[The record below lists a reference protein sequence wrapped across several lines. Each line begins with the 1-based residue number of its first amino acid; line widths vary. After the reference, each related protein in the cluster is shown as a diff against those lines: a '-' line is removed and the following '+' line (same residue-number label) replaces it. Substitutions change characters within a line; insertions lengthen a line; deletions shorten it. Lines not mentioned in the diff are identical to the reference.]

1 MQTLGMARVCALG
14 SVSLIAL
21 SFTAADIAIAQSTLP
36 AVTVDAPKPRQARS
50 TPVRRAATARTT
62 TTRSAPAPLQRTEPV
77 RHVTPSTGTVGAPPA
92 AFAGGQVG
100 SGSQLGLLGNRGIMD
115 TPFNQTSYTS
125 ELMANQQARTVA
137 DVMAN
142 DPSARVVTTS
152 GGGQD
157 AYYIRG
163 FYYGVG
169 QTSLNGL
176 YGIAPYYSV
185 AANFVDRVEVL
196 KGPSALL
203 GGMPPGGAVG
213 GSMNLVTK
221 KAPDYDITQLT
232 TTYAS
237 KSQFGTLVDI
247 ARRYGEQK
255 EWGIRFNGNYRNGDT
270 AFDRQSE
277 EFGNAVLGL
286 DYRGERIRASVDAGY
301 QAQNLSPAMRFLSVD
316 TGLPV
321 PRAPDAGTNFV
332 VPWAHWRPR
341 DTFVAGRAEVDVT
354 DWATV
359 YGAVGYRE
367 STLDFISVAPTIV
380 NAAGDYGSRPLIG
393 FSSFETTSAETGI
406 RANVDTGPV
415 NHALSVNY
423 SYTNVPN
430 YNDFS
435 VGTNVVSNIYN
446 PRFVPVQGTGTPL
459 YRNLVTTELSSVGV
473 ADTMSILDKRVQF
486 TIGARRQTVGQNSI
500 NYTTGAATAYEESV
514 WSPGYA
520 LVIKPFDRLSLYANH
535 IEGLQPGATVG
546 PGFGNIGQ
554 IFPPFQSKQT
564 EVGAKI
570 DYGRMIAT
578 FSLFQITQP
587 SLITIPGLP
596 LPRQELSGEQRN
608 RGLEMNVFGE
618 LAPDLRLLGGV
629 TLLDGRQT
637 RTQGGLNDGKW
648 ALGVAQVNVN
658 LGLEWDTPFVPGF
671 TLTGRVIHT
680 GEQYLDAG
688 NTQILP
694 SWTRVDLGARYT
706 FLSPWNGKPIVIRAN
721 VENVANT
728 SYWASAYS
736 GVLTVG
742 APRTY
747 LLSTTFNF

>member
-1 MQTLGMARVCALG
+1 MLNLGMARVCALG

-21 SFTAADIAIAQSTLP
+21 SFTGADIAIAQSTLP
-36 AVTVDAPKPRQARS
+36 AVTVDAPKQRQARS
-50 TPVRRAATARTT
+50 TQVRRAATTQSTITRRAR
-62 TTRSAPAPLQRTEPV
+62 APLQRTAPV
-77 RHVTPSTGTVGAPPA
+77 RYVTPSTGTVGAPPA

-100 SGSQLGLLGNRGIMD
+100 SGSQLGLLGNRGVMD

-125 ELMANQQARTVA
+125 ELIANQQARTVA

-142 DPSARVVTTS
+142 DPSVRVVTTS

-203 GGMPPGGAVG
+203 SGMPPGGAAG
-213 GSMNLVTK
+213 GSINLVTK

-232 TTYAS
+232 ATYAS

-255 EWGIRFNGNYRNGDT
+255 EWGIRFNGSYRNGDT
-270 AFDRQSE
+270 VFDRQSE

-286 DYRGERIRASVDAGY
+286 DYRGERARVSVDAGY

-316 TGLPV
+316 AGLPV

-341 DTFVAGRAEVDVT
+341 DTFVAGRVEVDIT

-359 YGAVGYRE
+359 YGAIGYRE

-380 NAAGDYGSRPLIG
+380 NTAGDYGSRPLIG
-393 FSSFETTSAETGI
+393 FSRFETTSAETGI
-406 RANVDTGPV
+406 RANVDTGPL

-435 VGTNVVSNIYN
+435 VGTDVASNIYN
-446 PRFVPVQGTGTPL
+446 PRFVPVQSTGTPL
-459 YRNLVTTELSSVGV
+459 YRNLVTSELSSVGV

-500 NYTTGAATAYEESV
+500 NYTTGATAAYEASV

-554 IFPPFQSKQT
+554 IFPPYQSKQT

-694 SWTRVDLGARYT
+694 SWTRIDLGARYT
-706 FLSPWNGKPIVIRAN
+706 FLSPWNGKPIIVRAN
-721 VENVANT
+721 VENVANA